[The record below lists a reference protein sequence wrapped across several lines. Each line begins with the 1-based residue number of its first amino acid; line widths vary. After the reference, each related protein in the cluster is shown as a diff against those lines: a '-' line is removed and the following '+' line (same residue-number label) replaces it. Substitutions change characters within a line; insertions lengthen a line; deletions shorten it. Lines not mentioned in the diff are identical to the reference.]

1 MQLDAAAKRS
11 DVDFDTLNVN
21 GSGGAGTPTA
31 RARLAPGAV
40 NAGAFSAMPF
50 ALSFTG
56 DYGTLGNFLSRLER
70 FVTLKGE
77 EIARQRPPD
86 ARREDPAP
94 PGRRGLAGA

>member
-21 GSGGAGTPTA
+21 GSGAP
-31 RARLAPGAV
+31 RRRRRRPRSLPGAI

-56 DYGTLGNFLSRLER
+56 DFG
-70 FVTLKGE
+70 
-77 EIARQRPPD
+77 D
-86 ARREDPAP
+86 AGQLPRRASS
-94 PGRRGLAGA
+94 AS